1 MTNTTTGSLVNH
13 LLTGTGY
20 NLKPVVGMGAT
31 HLMYTDRQAC
41 TVIWVSKS
49 GKTIKVQED
58 HAERTDG
65 NGMSECQ
72 TYEHKPN
79 PKGEVYTV
87 RLTKRGWSSKG
98 ARFALGYR
106 STYHDYSF

>member
-1 MTNTTTGSLVNH
+1 
-13 LLTGTGY
+13 
-20 NLKPVVGMGAT
+20 
-31 HLMYTDRQAC
+31 
-41 TVIWVSKS
+41 
-49 GKTIKVQED
+49 
-58 HAERTDG
+58 
-65 NGMSECQ
+65 MSECQ

>member
-1 MTNTTTGSLVNH
+1 MTNTITGSLVNH
-13 LLTGTGY
+13 LSSSAGRDLV
-20 NLKPVVGMGAT
+20 PVVGMGAT
-31 HLMYTDRQAC
+31 QLMYTDRIAY

-58 HAERTDG
+58 HAERTDK

-79 PKGEVYTV
+79 LKGEVYTV
-87 RLTKRGWSSKG
+87 RLTKRGWSSKSR
-98 ARFALGYR
+98 RFALGYR

>member
-13 LLTGTGY
+13 LSAGGGKSLV
-20 NLKPVVGMGAT
+20 PVVGMGAT
-31 HLMYTDRQAC
+31 HLMYTDREAC
-41 TVIWVSKS
+41 TVIAVSPS
-49 GKTIKVQED
+49 GKTIKVQTD
-58 HAERTDG
+58 HAKRTDG

-72 TYEHKPN
+72 KYEHTPN
-79 PKGEVYTV
+79 PNGVIYTV
-87 RLTKRGWSSKG
+87 RLTKKGWRSKG